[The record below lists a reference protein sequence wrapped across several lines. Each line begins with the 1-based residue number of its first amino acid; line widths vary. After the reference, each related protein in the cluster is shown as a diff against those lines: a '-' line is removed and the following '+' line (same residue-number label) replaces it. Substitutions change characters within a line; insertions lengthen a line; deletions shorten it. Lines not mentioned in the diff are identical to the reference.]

1 MKYNNIFFDL
11 DGTLTDSGEGIRNSV
26 SYALDKFGI
35 KDVDKA
41 VLNKFIGPPLID
53 AFIEHFGF
61 THENAE
67 LALKYYREY
76 FAPKGIYENSVYEGI
91 PELLGDLRLAGA
103 KLYLA
108 TSKPEHFAKQ
118 ILDHFDLAK
127 YFAYVSGPE
136 MDGTRN
142 EKHEV
147 IEYALQNLNIPS
159 ADVVLMV
166 GDRRD
171 DVVGAQKCNMNCVGV
186 EWGFGT
192 KEELVAAGAIQVI
205 QEPQELLNFFEE

>member
-76 FAPKGIYENSVYEGI
+76 FAPHGIFENEVIPDI
-91 PELLGDLRLAGA
+91 PELLSDLKVNGK
-103 KLYLA
+103 KLYVA
-108 TSKPEHFAKQ
+108 TSKPEKFAITIVEHFG
-118 ILDHFDLAK
+118 LDK
-127 YFAYVSGPE
+127 YF
-136 MDGTRN
+136 DGVYGSTMTEQRN
-142 EKHEV
+142 TKDAV
-147 IEYALQNLNIPS
+147 IAYALEETKIQKMMWSWLET
-159 ADVVLMV
+159 VLTILSERFRTV
-166 GDRRD
+166 SR
-171 DVVGAQKCNMNCVGV
+171 Q
-186 EWGFGT
+186 
-192 KEELVAAGAIQVI
+192 
-205 QEPQELLNFFEE
+205 